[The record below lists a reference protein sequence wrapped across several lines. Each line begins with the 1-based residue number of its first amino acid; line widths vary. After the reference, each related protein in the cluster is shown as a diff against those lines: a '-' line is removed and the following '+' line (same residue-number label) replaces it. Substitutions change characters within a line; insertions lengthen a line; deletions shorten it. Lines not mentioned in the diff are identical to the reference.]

1 MEDVRP
7 MRVTVPAVWESER
20 GLASLV
26 DVLDPDAVALADAA
40 NLWKAFDSVERLAAS
55 AKVLLAARV
64 EEAGAWKRAGARSAA
79 EHLATL
85 GGTTTSVARRSLE
98 VSRQVADLPRITDAL
113 RGGVLS
119 AVQVD
124 AIASAATADPAA
136 EHRLLCAA
144 STTNVN
150 ELREECLRT
159 KAAADPDRDATHRRI
174 HANRCYRTYA
184 DAEGAWNL
192 VARGTAECGARFEAA
207 IEPIVDEMFTIARAE
222 GRRERR
228 EAYAFDALMT
238 LVERDSVPAKK
249 PNPRYLAILRVDLA
263 AMERGDTDGAE
274 VCEIAGIGPVPVQVA
289 RDLLGESILKLVITK
304 GVDVLN
310 VTHLGR
316 GATAAQRIAL
326 LWSKPKCASV
336 ECSSMF
342 VQIDHRIPWATSKHT
357 RLDELDPLCP
367 HHHKLKTNQNWSLV
381 HGTGRR
387 PFVGPN
393 DARHPR
399 NRPPP

>member
-1 MEDVRP
+1 
-7 MRVTVPAVWESER
+7 VT
-20 GLASLV
+20 
-26 DVLDPDAVALADAA
+26 
-40 NLWKAFDSVERLAAS
+40 
-55 AKVLLAARV
+55 
-64 EEAGAWKRAGARSAA
+64 
-79 EHLATL
+79 
-85 GGTTTSVARRSLE
+85 
-98 VSRQVADLPRITDAL
+98 
-113 RGGVLS
+113 
-119 AVQVD
+119 
-124 AIASAATADPAA
+124 
-136 EHRLLCAA
+136 
-144 STTNVN
+144 

-174 HANRCYRTYA
+174 HANRAYRTYA

-207 IEPIVDEMFTIARAE
+207 IEPIVDEMFGIARAE
-222 GRRERR
+222 GRRESR

-238 LVERDSVPAKK
+238 SVERDSVPAKK
-249 PNPRYLAILRVDLA
+249 PNMRYLAILRVDLA
-263 AMERGDTDGAE
+263 AMERGATDGSE

-326 LWSKPKCASV
+326 LWSKPKCASI

-367 HHHKLKTNQNWSLV
+367 HHHTLKTNQNWSLV
-381 HGTGRR
+381 ADADHSSARTTPATRATDRR
-387 PFVGPN
+387 RESGLRERVLRQSARD
-393 DARHPR
+393 DAQTEGLVRTLEDREHAGVDEEA
-399 NRPPP
+399 